1 MAVKLISETPIT
13 MAELK
18 EDLKKIK
25 ERDKELNFRAN
36 KTEEYLNMFSTLDAD
51 KARELSDKIKKLD
64 IPRLKDEH
72 ITKIVDL
79 LPVSAEEVKSIL
91 QGYTVTVNNDNL
103 KKIAET
109 VADYL
114 PKKKQAQENK
124 E

>member
-51 KARELSDKIKKLD
+51 KARELMGKIKKLD

-79 LPVSAEEVKSIL
+79 LPVSADEVKSII

-103 KKIAET
+103 KKISET

>member
-51 KARELSDKIKKLD
+51 KARELMGKIKKLD

-79 LPVSAEEVKSIL
+79 LPVSADEVKSIL

-103 KKIAET
+103 KKISET